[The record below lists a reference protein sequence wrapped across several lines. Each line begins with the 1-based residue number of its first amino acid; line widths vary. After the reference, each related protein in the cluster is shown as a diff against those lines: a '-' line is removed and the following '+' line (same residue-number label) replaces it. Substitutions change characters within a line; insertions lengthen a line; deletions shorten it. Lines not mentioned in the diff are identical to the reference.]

1 MATPVK
7 ELLSSFEQLRDDDQ
21 KLFVFEILRRTT
33 ALDVPLLEDADL
45 VVLAD
50 DLFLSL
56 DAQEAAN
63 E

>member
-1 MATPVK
+1 MVTPVK

-33 ALDVPLLEDADL
+33 TLDVSLLEDADL

>member
-56 DAQEAAN
+56 DVQEAAN